1 MQMQQSDWLNYPY
14 TIPRH
19 YQPLDGDVLIRFP
32 EFLKEHL
39 DGNWIIK
46 FLRKLKGGHQW
57 CVDVQW

>member
-1 MQMQQSDWLNYPY
+1 MQMQQSDWLSYPY

-19 YQPLDGDVLIRFP
+19 YQPLDGDVFIRFP
-32 EFLKEHL
+32 EFLEEHL